1 MLNLL
6 RGEPLTGPIHV
17 RPPVPASESDVPG
30 ALERHL
36 ITMGKSPRIY
46 RGVRGGLTALPS
58 NRLLAFK
65 PVALVCPD
73 STCDCSVSPSCSFDR
88 CPPLLLRCG
97 DALPSTG
104 AHLSLWFLG
113 RQSGWLRR

>member
-46 RGVRGGLTALPS
+46 RGVRGGLTAVPS

-65 PVALVCPD
+65 PVALVAQALD
-73 STCDCSVSPSCSFDR
+73 DQLLCDRMIAVERVS
-88 CPPLLLRCG
+88 
-97 DALPSTG
+97 ATG
-104 AHLSLWFLG
+104 EVHVVL
-113 RQSGWLRR
+113 